1 MFLPDR
7 DGRVAG
13 FGRVGRPGRRNNLAH
28 PFRGSRG
35 FTLIETLVV
44 VAIVGLLA
52 ALLLS
57 AVQSAR
63 DSARRVQCGNNLRQI
78 GLALH
83 QYATTFG
90 AIVPGRICAPPEPWA
105 ALPGPFAGCQGT
117 PWTALLLA
125 NLEQTAAF
133 HAYNFDLGA
142 EGRGAAGFFANT
154 TVTGMAVA
162 CFQCPSDATRAFRF
176 PPTYRG
182 GSLASSVLTRGN
194 YAANWGNTNWSQSD
208 SAVAFHKPPFLLEGV
223 VRPASVTDGL
233 SGTIFLAEIRQ
244 GRGHDARGVP
254 WLSMPG
260 GASYMAVIPPNGVRG
275 EYDMWPEGTS
285 KRGDLLMRDLCVDEA
300 GLPCAG
306 DPYPIPERSFTGARS
321 QHPGV
326 VLASMG
332 DASVRAIKNSVNFR
346 VWLALH
352 TIAGG
357 ETISAD
363 AY

>member
-1 MFLPDR
+1 
-7 DGRVAG
+7 
-13 FGRVGRPGRRNNLAH
+13 
-28 PFRGSRG
+28 
-35 FTLIETLVV
+35 
-44 VAIVGLLA
+44 
-52 ALLLS
+52 
-57 AVQSAR
+57 
-63 DSARRVQCGNNLRQI
+63 
-78 GLALH
+78 
-83 QYATTFG
+83 
-90 AIVPGRICAPPEPWA
+90 
-105 ALPGPFAGCQGT
+105 
-117 PWTALLLA
+117 
-125 NLEQTAAF
+125 
-133 HAYNFDLGA
+133 
-142 EGRGAAGFFANT
+142 
-154 TVTGMAVA
+154 MAVA

-306 DPYPIPERSFTGARS
+306 DSYPIPERSFTGARS

-363 AY
+363 AYCPERATERNGATSTNRGASNYENVIPFPRHILYRVGPFARHPPRRLRRRARSSIINSTA